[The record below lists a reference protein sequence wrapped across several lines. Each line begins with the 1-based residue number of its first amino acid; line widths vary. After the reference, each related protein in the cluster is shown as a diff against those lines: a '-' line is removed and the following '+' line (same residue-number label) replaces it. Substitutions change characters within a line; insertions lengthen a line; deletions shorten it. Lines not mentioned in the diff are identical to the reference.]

1 MEEHTEKQK
10 ALHRV
15 VYTDWGLY
23 DFIQMLAYK
32 CLLAG
37 KALVQIDERDT
48 SKTCS
53 GCGHQQDMLLW
64 KRVYRCE
71 NCGLVMDR
79 DENSAV
85 NQLRRFLAR
94 PGPHIRRKW
103 VQCAAGDQGGVAVTG
118 TAQAGQAQKSIRLY
132 TF

>member
-1 MEEHTEKQK
+1 
-10 ALHRV
+10 
-15 VYTDWGLY
+15 
-23 DFIQMLAYK
+23 MLAYK
-32 CLLAG
+32 CLLAR
-37 KALVQIDERDT
+37 KELVQIDERDT

-94 PGPHIRRKW
+94 PGPHIRRKR
-103 VQCAAGDQGGVAVTG
+103 VQGDQGGVAVTG